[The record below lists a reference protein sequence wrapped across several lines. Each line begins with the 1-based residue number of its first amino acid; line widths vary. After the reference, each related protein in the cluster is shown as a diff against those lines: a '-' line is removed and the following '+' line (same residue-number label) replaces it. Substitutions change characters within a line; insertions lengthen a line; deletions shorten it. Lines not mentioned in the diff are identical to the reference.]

1 MRFNSN
7 LITIWNRDG
16 TNQKSID
23 GILSVILDKIS
34 PNLKPRDGS
43 WYYQKHSA
51 LAGFDEVIAQ
61 AREVRRAREADEAKA
76 VDGGKIVE
84 TKVKEDE
91 REQGSLQEAEGV
103 EMIEDPA
110 GK

>member
-1 MRFNSN
+1 M
-7 LITIWNRDG
+7 
-16 TNQKSID
+16 
-23 GILSVILDKIS
+23 LDKIS

-51 LAGFDEVIAQ
+51 LAGFDEVIAKG
-61 AREVRRAREADEAKA
+61 RKVRRARESDEAKA

-84 TKVKEDE
+84 TEVKEIE
-91 REQGSLQEAEGV
+91 RNKALLQEAEGV
-103 EMIEDPA
+103 EMIEDLA